1 MPILQGPSKHP
12 AVKLQTHLGRNP
24 QSSIS
29 NMTTTRV
36 RQCPEASD
44 TYEWEL
50 QNFLSLEIKQISEIF
65 RAQGYLWRL
74 ICYPKQDKQPF
85 QHVSIFLECPAVE
98 NTLTTQTEQLPDVD
112 FTLTVVNHK
121 HQDLHLS
128 RGASKHFTMTQVD
141 FGYSEMLPLSD
152 ATIAKGFLR
161 DDGAMVVRVEIKVK
175 DKKRLSDSEVASLA
189 KKRKAASSVTTDLLT
204 LLQDPGPASD
214 LTLTAGGRSFP
225 VHRAIL
231 AARCEFFKTM
241 FASGFDDSTSKQV
254 AMPDTDPDALQLLL
268 RFIYGGVL
276 DSCPQALLEPAAEL
290 ANRLRLMDA
299 LAELEDCILSSAS
312 PDSIVNDMLWVE
324 VHGSDALNKALQEDY
339 LQAHA
344 KDADKDALMLLAER
358 SPKLAASLLSVAV
371 ARIRESAMQE

>member
-1 MPILQGPSKHP
+1 MSCMAGKRG
-12 AVKLQTHLGRNP
+12 ADADR
-24 QSSIS
+24 
-29 NMTTTRV
+29 
-36 RQCPEASD
+36 
-44 TYEWEL
+44 TYEWVIRYFGCL
-50 QNFLSLEIKQISEIF
+50 DGSQVSDPFMADAYF
-65 RAQGYLWRL
+65 WRL
-74 ICYPKQDKQPF
+74 QCYSKPNTNSQS
-85 QHVSIFLECPAVE
+85 HVSLFLEYPAAPLTPTDRLPTATY
-98 NTLTTQTEQLPDVD
+98 TLTI
-112 FTLTVVNHK
+112 VNHK
-121 HQDLHLS
+121 QPALS
-128 RGASKHFTMTQVD
+128 QSRSGDNIFNRERNSQGFSD
-141 FGYSEMLPLSD
+141 MLPLTD
-152 ATIAKGFLR
+152 ATVAKGFLR
-161 DDGAMVVRVEIKVK
+161 ADGAMVVRVEIKVK
-175 DKKRLSDSEVASLA
+175 DKKLLTESEVAPLA
-189 KKRKAASSVTTDLLT
+189 KKCKAASSVTTDLLT